1 MLSRYRLSK
10 VLLQKSKTKHEK
22 KQTNKLNVIKPKKRI
37 ILRELLSLKIL
48 NQGWYSYDVHF
59 EKGGEGW
66 GKAKMRSYWTKGV
79 RGEVTSN
86 LNFFFI
92 KEN

>member
-1 MLSRYRLSK
+1 MLSGYRLSK
-10 VLLQKSKTKHEK
+10 VLPQKSKTKNEK
-22 KQTNKLNVIKPKKRI
+22 KQTNKLNVKKPKKRI

-48 NQGWYSYDVHF
+48 NKGWYSYDVHF
-59 EKGGEGW
+59 EKGGGW

>member
-1 MLSRYRLSK
+1 MLSGYRLSK
-10 VLLQKSKTKHEK
+10 VLLQKSKTKNEK
-22 KQTNKLNVIKPKKRI
+22 KQTNKLNVKKPKKRI

-48 NQGWYSYDVHF
+48 NKGWYSYDVHF
-59 EKGGEGW
+59 EKAGGW
-66 GKAKMRSYWTKGV
+66 GKAKMRSYWTKEV

>member
-1 MLSRYRLSK
+1 MLSGYRLSK
-10 VLLQKSKTKHEK
+10 VLLQKSKTKNEK
-22 KQTNKLNVIKPKKRI
+22 KQTNKLNVKKPKKRI
-37 ILRELLSLKIL
+37 ILREHLSLKIL
-48 NQGWYSYDVHF
+48 NKGWYSYDVHF
-59 EKGGEGW
+59 EKGGRW
-66 GKAKMRSYWTKGV
+66 GKAIMRSYWTKGV